1 MTPFHDGR
9 TMRQLLRGKIHRA
22 VVTET
27 DPNYVGSITID
38 RDLLERTDIWPGEL
52 VLVSDVDNGARFE
65 TYVVSAEPGSGT
77 VAVNGA
83 AAYLVE
89 IGHKVIIMA
98 FEIADSPITPKIA
111 LIDEKNRF
119 VRYLGRD

>member
-1 MTPFHDGR
+1 
-9 TMRQLLRGKIHRA
+9 MRQLLRGKIHRA

-119 VRYLGRD
+119 VRYLSRD

>member
-1 MTPFHDGR
+1 M
-9 TMRQLLRGKIHRA
+9 
-22 VVTET
+22 TET